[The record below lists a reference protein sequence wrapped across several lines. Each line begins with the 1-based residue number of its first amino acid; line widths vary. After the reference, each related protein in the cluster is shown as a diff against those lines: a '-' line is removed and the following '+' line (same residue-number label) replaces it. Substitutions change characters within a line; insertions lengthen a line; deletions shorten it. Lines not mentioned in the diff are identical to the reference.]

1 MSAKPWLESLDLLVK
16 IVITVVV
23 FLIWGSE
30 KERLTI
36 QKQQIEIQKEQAATE
51 QTLAESAKVKQEMNL
66 AIVDKLITIL
76 SGFEQQ
82 CLSEDRHLFV
92 EYLIQV
98 NDAYSKVPFPP
109 GAQDVIFGAH
119 KNCGGNSLPT
129 VDQASYAAIKP
140 SVAEKVEQLPASKE
154 SPDGYVALG
163 VFDKNQKS
171 YRNFR
176 IASGASEDGLAKDGT
191 IMKANWSVYLR
202 ANTENTE
209 GGANPSLGI
218 IPEGGCIR
226 IIERRDNI
234 RGQTWAAVKLAKCA

>member
-1 MSAKPWLESLDLLVK
+1 MPIRPWLESLDLLVK
-16 IVITVVV
+16 IIIAVVA
-23 FLIWGSE
+23 FLIWGGE
-30 KERLTI
+30 KERLA
-36 QKQQIEIQKEQAATE
+36 IQKEQAATE
-51 QTLAESAKVKQEMNL
+51 REVAESTKIKQEMNL

-92 EYLIQV
+92 EYLIRV

-119 KNCGGNSLPT
+119 NNCGGKTLPI
-129 VDQASYAAIKP
+129 VDQANYTTIKP
-140 SVAEKVEQLPASKE
+140 SAAEKIEQLSTNKE

-163 VFDKNQKS
+163 VFDKSQNA
-171 YRNFR
+171 YRNFH
-176 IASGASEDGLAKDGT
+176 AVSGASNDGVAKEGT

-226 IIERRDNI
+226 ILERRDNI
-234 RGQTWAAVKLAKCA
+234 RGQTWAAAKLAKCA